1 MTKSASLALHPSH
14 SLLERFLAFL
24 DYSAE
29 LAAHNNDTAYFGL

>member
-1 MTKSASLALHPSH
+1 MTKSATLALHPSH

-29 LAAHNNDTAYFGL
+29 LAAHNGDATYCGL

>member
-29 LAAHNNDTAYFGL
+29 LAARNGHSAYFGM